1 MGIKYVYKSLSLY
14 SAQFNEPHK
23 DFLRFHYYLIDKK
36 LYVGKKLM
44 IVRLTN
50 KNNSKHIF
58 KIFQRF
64 LLKGWGKSCL
74 FCIGFICLVI

>member
-36 LYVGKKLM
+36 IVCWKK
-44 IVRLTN
+44 VNDCTVD
-50 KNNSKHIF
+50 K
-58 KIFQRF
+58 
-64 LLKGWGKSCL
+64 
-74 FCIGFICLVI
+74 